1 MSKNNFRGKSEDGK
15 WHYGNLVVTHH
26 ATYIVD
32 MFFLPAVS
40 LPVENFIEV
49 DPKSVGQHIDRKDK
63 DKKEIY
69 EGDIIKRLFS
79 PRRYVVE
86 WNQRTTEFLLRD
98 CYGGWTG
105 VNSSCEV
112 IGNIT
117 DKPELLVGE

>member
-1 MSKNNFRGKSEDGK
+1 MREIKFRGKSKDGK
-15 WHYGNLVVTHH
+15 WHYGYFWVAPIKIHFIRERVT
-26 ATYIVD
+26 D
-32 MFFLPAVS
+32 MLNADF
-40 LPVENFIEV
+40 EV
-49 DPKSVGQHIDRKDK
+49 DPESVGQYIDQKDK

-69 EGDIIKRLFS
+69 EGDIIKRLFG

-105 VNSSCEV
+105 VNSGCEV

-117 DKPELLVGE
+117 DNPELLVGD